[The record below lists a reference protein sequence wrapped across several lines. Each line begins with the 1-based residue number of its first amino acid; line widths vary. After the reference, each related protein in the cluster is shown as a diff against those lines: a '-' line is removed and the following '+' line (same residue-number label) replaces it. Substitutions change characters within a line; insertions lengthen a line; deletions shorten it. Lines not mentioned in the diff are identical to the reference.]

1 MDRLETSRAL
11 VGSLAVVGMVY
22 LYLASKS
29 PPARARKA
37 GARLPPGPKGSFL
50 VGNLFTFP
58 RNRWLET
65 FTSWGKQY
73 GDIVYVNLAGI
84 PMVVLNSIEAAED
97 LAGKRMAIYS
107 GRPYTT
113 MANDL
118 MGSGYSLILLR
129 QGTEFN
135 EQRKFFKMS
144 LGAHT
149 VGSYDGLIQQTTRS
163 FMSEVDGYAGD
174 PYPLL
179 MKSIGAIVTTIAY
192 GEHVYSEYGDTLVQL
207 NTERTQ
213 LVAWVFTK
221 FWFVNIL
228 PFLRYIPSWFP
239 GAYFQQVAKRGL
251 FLANRVRFWP
261 LEIIK
266 NAMANGTADESLVYK
281 HITEAVFTESTTRDS
296 TSVMYSAGVDT
307 TATALCNLFFA
318 LVLFPEWQV
327 KLQNE
332 LDEVVGQGHLPTAQ
346 DIAKLRLFE
355 AVWKESLRW
364 HPPVPL
370 GIPHV
375 NTDADVYKGY
385 YIPNG
390 SVIHCNIGCML
401 RDPRVWGEDSE
412 EFNPGRFLP
421 EINPQAESLPDI
433 SNIPFGFGRRI
444 CPGRFLAER
453 IGRQLAT
460 AVLSMYKLVPVEGE
474 AVTPSM
480 PFEDSTIRRPTDFKC
495 HFKPRSD

>member
-1 MDRLETSRAL
+1 
-11 VGSLAVVGMVY
+11 
-22 LYLASKS
+22 
-29 PPARARKA
+29 
-37 GARLPPGPKGSFL
+37 
-50 VGNLFTFP
+50 
-58 RNRWLET
+58 
-65 FTSWGKQY
+65 
-73 GDIVYVNLAGI
+73 
-84 PMVVLNSIEAAED
+84 
-97 LAGKRMAIYS
+97 
-107 GRPYTT
+107 
-113 MANDL
+113 
-118 MGSGYSLILLR
+118 
-129 QGTEFN
+129 
-135 EQRKFFKMS
+135 
-144 LGAHT
+144 
-149 VGSYDGLIQQTTRS
+149 
-163 FMSEVDGYAGD
+163 
-174 PYPLL
+174 
-179 MKSIGAIVTTIAY
+179 
-192 GEHVYSEYGDTLVQL
+192 
-207 NTERTQ
+207 
-213 LVAWVFTK
+213 
-221 FWFVNIL
+221 
-228 PFLRYIPSWFP
+228 
-239 GAYFQQVAKRGL
+239 
-251 FLANRVRFWP
+251 
-261 LEIIK
+261 
-266 NAMANGTADESLVYK
+266 
-281 HITEAVFTESTTRDS
+281 
-296 TSVMYSAGVDT
+296 
-307 TATALCNLFFA
+307 
-318 LVLFPEWQV
+318 
-327 KLQNE
+327 NE